1 MNCGIHVKRVSQKKL
16 GTKRSS
22 AMRKYGDMY
31 DMAFVTS
38 VANRLHWLK
47 ETLNQLRQ
55 DKWELSATDDRVKQ
69 YQMEQQRMLILLAK
83 FQLGFH

>member
-1 MNCGIHVKRVSQKKL
+1 
-16 GTKRSS
+16 
-22 AMRKYGDMY
+22 MRKYGDMY

>member
-1 MNCGIHVKRVSQKKL
+1 MNCGIHVKKVSQKKL

-47 ETLNQLRQ
+47 ITLNQLRQ
-55 DKWELSATDDRVKQ
+55 DKWELSATDALVKQ
-69 YQMEQQRMLILLAK
+69 YQKEQQNMLIHLAM